1 MYMNSGLV
9 TISNFFHCNRFD
21 SETFHVFEALCT
33 ILQGNCGIE
42 LAQECENCE
51 ALGFGKAQ
59 I

>member
-1 MYMNSGLV
+1 MNSGLV

>member
-1 MYMNSGLV
+1 MS
-9 TISNFFHCNRFD
+9 S
-21 SETFHVFEALCT
+21 

-59 I
+59 IEGIISGLLLL